1 MKAGFVADS
10 IMKTG
15 CVVADSIMK
24 AGFVTGSI
32 MKAGFVAADSIMKAG
47 FVVADVYMR
56 QESKSSRTG
65 VAEFSRNE
73 VSTRRYTKRLDQW

>member
-1 MKAGFVADS
+1 MTAESVIAYSIMKAGYVAGSIMKAGFVADS
-10 IMKTG
+10 I
-15 CVVADSIMK
+15 V
-24 AGFVTGSI
+24 
-32 MKAGFVAADSIMKAG
+32 KAG

-73 VSTRRYTKRLDQW
+73 VSTRRYTKRLEQW